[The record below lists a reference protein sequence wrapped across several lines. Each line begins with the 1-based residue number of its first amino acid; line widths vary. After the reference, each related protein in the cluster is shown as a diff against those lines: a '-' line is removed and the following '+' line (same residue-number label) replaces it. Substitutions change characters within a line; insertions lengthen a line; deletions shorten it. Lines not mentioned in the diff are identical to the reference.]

1 MHERNAEGAFGRFAG
16 FVDPDA
22 AYRLGGCRQ
31 VHGRDEWQSLRRCE
45 ALDTVHPS
53 ALLPGIVLGH
63 PAHRESFC
71 APGCREQLLESAG
84 VPGLSTG
91 RCWIDSSW
99 ELEASSLELAPG
111 DRLPCIPMTWVMAH
125 DVCTL
130 LEDSSV
136 EGPVPLWADL
146 SYSRGPWL
154 WGSALPPHACGLV

>member
-1 MHERNAEGAFGRFAG
+1 MTEYSR
-16 FVDPDA
+16 
-22 AYRLGGCRQ
+22 CRQ

-63 PAHRESFC
+63 PAHRKAVC

-136 EGPVPLWADL
+136 EDPCAPVGRSLVFPGALAL
-146 SYSRGPWL
+146 GERPAASRMRVGV
-154 WGSALPPHACGLV
+154 GLLTEVRA

>member
-111 DRLPCIPMTWVMAH
+111 DRLPCIPMRRGARPHSKASQQLVRRRV
-125 DVCTL
+125 DL
-130 LEDSSV
+130 LSS
-136 EGPVPLWADL
+136 PSRNRRNYRLRWA
-146 SYSRGPWL
+146 
-154 WGSALPPHACGLV
+154 